1 MSTRQ
6 QHYSG
11 AKHAKRVRACLEEWS
26 KKNPGKN
33 WQNTKYKKYKTQ
45 KTKYKINERTLT
57 IKQGVNKNT
66 IEQQNEKQAD
76 IEQMKKAKNTGQQ
89 YEKSTNKNRK
99 K

>member
-1 MSTRQ
+1 M
-6 QHYSG
+6 
-11 AKHAKRVRACLEEWS
+11 
-26 KKNPGKN
+26 
-33 WQNTKYKKYKTQ
+33 TKYKIQKIQNT
-45 KTKYKINERTLT
+45 KTKYKTNERTLT

-76 IEQMKKAKNTGQQ
+76 IEQMKKAKKNTDQQ

>member
-1 MSTRQ
+1 M
-6 QHYSG
+6 
-11 AKHAKRVRACLEEWS
+11 
-26 KKNPGKN
+26 
-33 WQNTKYKKYKTQ
+33 TKYKIQKIQNT
-45 KTKYKINERTLT
+45 KTKYKTNERTLT

-99 K
+99 KNN

>member
-1 MSTRQ
+1 M
-6 QHYSG
+6 
-11 AKHAKRVRACLEEWS
+11 
-26 KKNPGKN
+26 
-33 WQNTKYKKYKTQ
+33 
-45 KTKYKINERTLT
+45 T

-99 K
+99 KIIKKIKGSRSHVELSARASYPPSRPL

>member
-26 KKNPGKN
+26 KKNPGEN
-33 WQNTKYKKYKTQ
+33 LQNTKYKKYKTQ
-45 KTKYKINERTLT
+45 KIKYKINERTLT

-76 IEQMKKAKNTGQQ
+76 IEQMKKAKKRG
-89 YEKSTNKNRK
+89 SML
-99 K
+99 